1 MNLPKNQTGSHKSEP
16 VRTPENPLEY
26 EWLTV
31 DQAVAF
37 CAERGL
43 SRTPKTLRK
52 WAERSYNKEDA
63 DIIVRRADT
72 MWGYRWKIETAS
84 LSRKVEEELSLAGAR
99 PSEPVRTSADA
110 TIATNAISK
119 QQIPENPTEPVR
131 TRADQ
136 FSPPAINSSDTKSDE
151 PSAHPSEP
159 VRTGSLDI
167 RPAEN
172 SEKVL
177 DEVRERLNDK
187 DAEIAFLREQLGK
200 AQTEV
205 ERRATSTD
213 EALKTIDRVVRS
225 FEMQAEANKALA
237 LSGTIAPEP
246 APEKTEPIRFSQ
258 EAVDEAIAPDTTVTP
273 SEPPG
278 YQQPSVTWDR
288 V

>member
-1 MNLPKNQTGSHKSEP
+1 MNVPINQTGSHPPEP

-63 DIIVRRADT
+63 DIIVRREDT
-72 MWGYRWKIETAS
+72 MWSYRWKIEKSS
-84 LSRKVEEELSLAGAR
+84 LARKVDQELSLAGVNA
-99 PSEPVRTSADA
+99 SEPVQTGANTSEVGSAGDDPSDNDKPGSN
-110 TIATNAISK
+110 TSK
-119 QQIPENPTEPVR
+119 
-131 TRADQ
+131 
-136 FSPPAINSSDTKSDE
+136 
-151 PSAHPSEP
+151 P

-167 RPAEN
+167 WPARG
-172 SEKVL
+172 SVDVL
-177 DEVRERLNDK
+177 DEVRKRLEDK
-187 DAEIAFLREQLGK
+187 DAEIVFLREQLDK
-200 AQTEV
+200 AQAEV

-237 LSGTIAPEP
+237 LAGGTSGGE
-246 APEKTEPIRFSQ
+246 Q
-258 EAVDEAIAPDTTVTP
+258 
-273 SEPPG
+273 SEPVRFTEDVGLPKSEQNG
-278 YQQPSVTWDR
+278 DSRYQQPEPDWDR

>member
-1 MNLPKNQTGSHKSEP
+1 MNVPINQTGSHPPEP

-63 DIIVRRADT
+63 DIIVRREDT
-72 MWGYRWKIETAS
+72 MWSYRWKIEKSS
-84 LSRKVEEELSLAGAR
+84 LARKVDQELSLAGVNA
-99 PSEPVRTSADA
+99 SEPVRTSAPEKPDRNEQ
-110 TIATNAISK
+110 IAVNNS
-119 QQIPENPTEPVR
+119 EPVQ
-131 TRADQ
+131 TGA
-136 FSPPAINSSDTKSDE
+136 NT
-151 PSAHPSEP
+151 SEP

-167 RPAEN
+167 WPARG
-172 SEKVL
+172 SVDVL
-177 DEVRERLNDK
+177 DEVRKRLEDK
-187 DAEIAFLREQLGK
+187 DAEIVFLREQLDK
-200 AQTEV
+200 AQAEV

-237 LSGTIAPEP
+237 LAGGTSGGE
-246 APEKTEPIRFSQ
+246 Q
-258 EAVDEAIAPDTTVTP
+258 
-273 SEPPG
+273 SEPVRFTEDVGLPKSEQNG
-278 YQQPSVTWDR
+278 DSRYQQPEPDWDR